1 MIRGTSGIKLLSP
14 FFDLADRIQVNA
26 KRSVACNPSLGF
38 AKGKDING
46 VRFAS

>member
-14 FFDLADRIQVNA
+14 FFDLADRIQVNTE
-26 KRSVACNPSLGF
+26 RSLACNPSLGF
-38 AKGKDING
+38 VKGKDSYG